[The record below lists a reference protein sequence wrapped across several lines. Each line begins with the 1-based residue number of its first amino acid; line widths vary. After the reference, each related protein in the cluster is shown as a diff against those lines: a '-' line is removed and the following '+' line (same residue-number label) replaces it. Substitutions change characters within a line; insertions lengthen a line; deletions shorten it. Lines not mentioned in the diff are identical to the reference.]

1 MSIRQGNNVIS
12 GSKKKELGLFT
23 PQWYDYVLED
33 INWIRADTF
42 SWHNGTIYTAAY
54 QHLLSDIDGKTLQ
67 SETVEGTTV
76 FFYLADDGHKIAE
89 RNQETAIR
97 TIYENTGI
105 AWYYIIDTNSN
116 LFKLPRA
123 RFDIYGG
130 SSAPQAQ
137 TSNMCLYFFIGNF
150 AQSTIENNPTSPIT
164 GETNWGQIGG
174 TLSDQTDLQ
183 LELDGK
189 VNKSGDVIKGTT
201 TIFAN
206 SSGAYSQ
213 VPVLKLGAKLENQEE
228 PTNYISIN
236 ASPSSS
242 SLYVNHNI
250 YAGDINPATG
260 GGKSLGHAGFAW
272 NSIYVNSIKS
282 WENNEIK
289 TIDIPKANG
298 TMALT
303 GDIGDATLTIQKNGT
318 AIDTFTANAT
328 TDKTINITVPT
339 QASDVNALPD
349 TTKYAASASLTID
362 STTYI
367 ATLQLK
373 DQDGNNLGSAQ
384 TIDLPLESVVVS
396 GSYDSTNKKIVL
408 TLQNGSTIDISVGD
422 LISGLQTEITAQ
434 NMLSADYVD
443 DSTTTHKFVTASDKA
458 TWSGKQDAISDLSTI
473 RSNASAGK
481 AASDTIANYGD
492 VVSHS
497 ASDFATSTQGGKAD
511 TAVQPGDNVSTLTND
526 AGYLTQHQSLSDLG
540 VTATAAE
547 LNVLDGITASTT
559 ELNYVDGVTSAIQ
572 TQIDGKQAT
581 IPDLSTI
588 RNGASAGAT
597 ALQPGDNVS
606 NLINDAGYLTSVD
619 SEIEWA
625 TYGTTTYQQVKD
637 WVTAG
642 KLVLVNNSGKIYKLE
657 NIRNNDCTFK
667 CFSGVNSTQSNAF
680 INCLQLTNPSTWYSY
695 IEYYQLQLPSGTAG
709 DVLTYTGTAGSVGS
723 TTLAAVATSG
733 NSSDLNNDAGFITQ
747 DINVN
752 ALGIEYAISSSDQQ
766 VSSVTTWTKQTSPLS
781 DRQRAVCYG
790 NGYWVT
796 AGANGSLAYSTNG
809 TTWTAI
815 TPFCTGTITGITYG
829 NGYFLAVE
837 YESKKVWKSNTPDG
851 TWTNIYTATDSIE
864 SIQYINNTFILTGEN
879 GLIAQS
885 ETGAVWNAKTTGVS
899 TSIYKAAYGNGMYVA
914 VGASGTILTSI
925 NGDVWTSRTS
935 GTANDIRTVAYGDGK
950 FVCGGKEVLYSS
962 DGITWTQAATIPE
975 TISGWMREFAYG
987 EKRFYCAVYTSG
999 GYGQIW
1005 YSTDCNTWTKA
1016 LDIISES
1023 NTRLWDM
1030 VFGNNVFIS
1039 SGDLGQIYTLDLNV
1053 SWVEDRP
1060 AISSGDY
1067 LWYRNV
1073 IIQNNGSKIYS
1084 DAYYV
1089 SAGADAL
1096 PSQTGNAGKFLTT
1109 DGSSASWGEALVN
1122 KAEYF
1127 TTTSVAIGPT
1137 TGVNG
1142 AREYSVN
1149 IGYNSFGTSSNAGGS
1164 VGIGANAKT
1173 GGLRSIAIGYGTE
1186 TDYNAPYAI
1195 QIGSLTGNTVAKNN
1209 DANTL
1214 KIANGVAN
1222 YELMSADGTIPE
1234 DRLADTTN
1242 ATSGQA
1248 LTLDSNK
1255 NAVWSTIDSLPSQS
1269 GQSGKYLTTDGT
1281 SASWATVS
1289 TTLSGL
1295 TDVTISSPVA
1305 DQVLSYNGT
1314 SWGNTTPPPVM
1325 VITDYTA

>member
-76 FFYLADDGHKIAE
+76 YFYLADDGHKIAE

-189 VNKSGDVIKGTT
+189 VNKSGDTMTGDLTLGENELKFKNDVALMGNGNIGGIWVKYGGHQIILDALRNKVLNVGVI
-201 TIFAN
+201 N
-206 SSGAYSQ
+206 SGA
-213 VPVLKLGAKLENQEE
+213 
-228 PTNYISIN
+228 TNNTDITIPN
-236 ASPSSS
+236 AS
-242 SLYVNHNI
+242 
-250 YAGDINPATG
+250 
-260 GGKSLGHAGFAW
+260 
-272 NSIYVNSIKS
+272 
-282 WENNEIK
+282 
-289 TIDIPKANG
+289 G

-303 GDIGDATLTIQKNGT
+303 SDIGDATLTIQKNSAT
-318 AIDTFTANAT
+318 IDTFTANSKT
-328 TDKTINITVPT
+328 NKTIDISVPVT
-339 QASDVNALPD
+339 AADVSALPD
-349 TTKYAASASLTID
+349 STKYAANASLSINT
-362 STTYI
+362 TTYVV
-367 ATLQLK
+367 TLQLK

-408 TLQNGSTIDISVGD
+408 TLQSGSTIDIPVGD

-443 DSTTTHKFVTASDKA
+443 DSTTTHKFVTASDKT

-481 AASDTIANYGD
+481 TASDTIANYGD
-492 VVSHS
+492 VVSHN
-497 ASDFATSTQGGKAD
+497 ASDFATSTQGSKAD
-511 TAVQPGDNVSTLTND
+511 TAVQPGDNISTLTND

-540 VTATAAE
+540 ITATAAE

-581 IPDLSTI
+581 ISDLSTI
-588 RNGASAGAT
+588 RDGASAGAT

-625 TYGTTTYQQVKD
+625 TYGTTTFQQVLD

-642 KLVLVNNSGKIYKLE
+642 KLVLVNDNGKIYKLE
-657 NIRNNDCTFK
+657 NIRNSDCTFK
-667 CFSGVNSTQSNAF
+667 CFSGVNQTQSNAF
-680 INCLQLTNPSTWYSY
+680 INCLQLTSPSIWHSY
-695 IEYYQLQLPSGTAG
+695 IDYYQLRLPAGTSG

-829 NGYFLAVE
+829 NGYFLVVE

-864 SIQYINNTFILTGEN
+864 SVQYINNTFILTGEN

-935 GTANDIRTVAYGDGK
+935 GTVNDIRTVACGDGK

-987 EKRFYCAVYTSG
+987 EKRFYGAVYTSG

-1005 YSTDCNTWTKA
+1005 YSTNCNTWTKA

-1023 NTRLWDM
+1023 NTRLWNM

-1060 AISSGDY
+1060 ATSTGDY

-1073 IIQNNGSKIYS
+1073 ITQNNGSKVYS
-1084 DAYYV
+1084 DAYYI
-1089 SAGADAL
+1089 SADLLPSQSGQSGKFLTTNGTTASWSTVDAL
-1096 PSQTGNAGKFLTT
+1096 PSQTGQG
-1109 DGSSASWGEALVN
+1109 
-1122 KAEYF
+1122 
-1127 TTTSVAIGPT
+1127 
-1137 TGVNG
+1137 
-1142 AREYSVN
+1142 
-1149 IGYNSFGTSSNAGGS
+1149 
-1164 VGIGANAKT
+1164 
-1173 GGLRSIAIGYGTE
+1173 
-1186 TDYNAPYAI
+1186 
-1195 QIGSLTGNTVAKNN
+1195 
-1209 DANTL
+1209 
-1214 KIANGVAN
+1214 
-1222 YELMSADGTIPE
+1222 
-1234 DRLADTTN
+1234 
-1242 ATSGQA
+1242 
-1248 LTLDSNK
+1248 
-1255 NAVWSTIDSLPSQS
+1255 
-1269 GQSGKYLTTDGT
+1269 GKYLTTDGT

-1314 SWGNTTPPPVM
+1314 SWENTTPPPVM